1 MNRFKTHY
9 LLSAMVM
16 AMAFLVLPILLVRP
30 RAVVAQDQNVQVIE
44 VAAKKY
50 EYSRSPIHVKSG
62 SKVQLKITAAD
73 HDHGFKIE
81 SDGGKAAGLVF
92 TSPKDCWQLEKGQTT
107 TIEFVAQTPGT
118 YTFKCCHSCGFGHGH
133 MKGQIVV
140 E

>member
-1 MNRFKTHY
+1 MKSFRSPSRFLLWAAL
-9 LLSAMVM
+9 LLSSAV
-16 AMAFLVLPILLVRP
+16 APATSL
-30 RAVVAQDQNVQVIE
+30 RAQQQNVQVVE
-44 VAAKKY
+44 VTAKKY
-50 EYSRSPIHVKSG
+50 DYSPSPIRVKSG

-92 TSPKDCWQLEKGQTT
+92 TTPKDCWQLEKGQTT

-118 YTFKCCHSCGFGHGH
+118 YTFKCCHSCGFGHGR
-133 MKGQIVV
+133 MKGEIVV